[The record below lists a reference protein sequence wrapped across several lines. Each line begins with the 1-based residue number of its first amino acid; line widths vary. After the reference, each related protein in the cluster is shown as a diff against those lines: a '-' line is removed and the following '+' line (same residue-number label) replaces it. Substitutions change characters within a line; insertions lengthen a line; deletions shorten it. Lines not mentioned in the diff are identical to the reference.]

1 MRNSPVSIERRL
13 VLPGRVQCLI
23 GIDGHGG
30 PDTLVGTLQC
40 LIISSEDVH
49 AAGHPGRGEVRQ
61 VLATLL
67 LLIHLPLV
75 TVPPSV
81 PTWGTARGE
90 RERRGRLEW
99 GRAGPGAHV
108 QLTPA
113 HPQRSLGLPGI
124 IYTT

>member
-1 MRNSPVSIERRL
+1 MPIRRGGSVSIERRL

-81 PTWGTARGE
+81 PTWGTA
-90 RERRGRLEW
+90 
-99 GRAGPGAHV
+99 
-108 QLTPA
+108 
-113 HPQRSLGLPGI
+113 I
-124 IYTT
+124 F